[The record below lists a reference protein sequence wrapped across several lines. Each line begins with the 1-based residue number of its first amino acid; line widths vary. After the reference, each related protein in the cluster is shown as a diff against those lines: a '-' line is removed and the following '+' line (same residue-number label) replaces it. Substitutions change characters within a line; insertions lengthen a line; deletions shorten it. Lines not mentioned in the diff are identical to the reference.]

1 MTLKVTNN
9 TLKKIEISINYWST
23 ERGKADDK
31 YYVVNPG
38 ETTGTWNRFDSRG
51 YVMAMKKGD
60 ITSSYAISSNSHIVI
75 YDLSVTNNNLLILP
89 FIITL

>member
-9 TLKKIEISINYWST
+9 TLKKVEISINYWST
-23 ERGKADDK
+23 DKGGATDK

-38 ETTGTWNRFDSRG
+38 ETTGSWNRSDSRG
-51 YVMAMKKGD
+51 YVMAMKKND
-60 ITSSYAISSNSHIVI
+60 INSSYAISSNSHVII

-89 FIITL
+89 FAITP